1 MPVFKRPHFE
11 KVINLARKGRI
22 APVYLL
28 VGDVNLAAELLR
40 RLVRELRAQGHEVEE
55 VDLSSASFEA
65 LRARLTN
72 LSLFGRRI
80 LWLKNPSASLL
91 KALDLGFVRQLE
103 RQKARLGLLLA
114 VDKLSENHPLY
125 LFALEAGVL
134 VPLPAAR
141 ERDLLRFEIPEIL
154 ASFGKKMDRRA
165 AEELLSLVG
174 DDLEAIEQELE
185 KLSLYVG
192 ERPVITLEDV
202 RKLVSP
208 RPENAPYTLLEAFWQ
223 GGAPKALN
231 VLQDLLRQGIHPLVV
246 LATLVTFFKRL
257 FLLRELFEREK
268 GLLSARNY
276 PAFKELYT
284 SALKKHYPERP
295 PRLLERFHPFA
306 AYKSAKQAQ
315 RIPTESFKGIF
326 ERLLVLD
333 AGLKRGAPVEEEFFS
348 FFSFLEGL
356 LSQAP
361 QGGKVFGA
369 TSP

>member
-11 KVINLARKGRI
+11 KVLNLARKGRI
-22 APVYLL
+22 APAYLL
-28 VGDVNLAAELLR
+28 VGDVKLAEELLR
-40 RLVRELRAQGHEVEE
+40 RLTREFRALGHEVEE
-55 VDLSSASFEA
+55 LDLSSASLES
-65 LRARLTN
+65 LMARLTN
-72 LSLFGRRI
+72 LPLFGRRI

-91 KALDLGFVRQLE
+91 KALDLNFVRQIE
-103 RQKARLGLLLA
+103 RQKARLSLLLA
-114 VDKLSENHPLY
+114 LEKLSENHPLY

-134 VPLPAAR
+134 MPLPAAR
-141 ERDLLRFEIPEIL
+141 ERDLLRFEIPEML
-154 ASFGKKMDRRA
+154 ASLGKKMDRRA

-174 DDLEAIEQELE
+174 DDLEAIGQELE

-202 RKLVSP
+202 RALVSP

-223 GGAPKALN
+223 GGAAKALAT
-231 VLQDLLRQGIHPLVV
+231 LQDLLRQGIHPLVV
-246 LATLVTFFKRL
+246 LATLITFFKRL
-257 FLLRELFEREK
+257 FLLRELLEREE
-268 GLLSARNY
+268 GLLSARQY

-295 PRLLERFHPFA
+295 PRLLEKLHPFA

-315 RIPTESFKGIF
+315 RIPTENFKEIF

-333 AGLKRGAPVEEEFFS
+333 AGLKRGAPVEEEFFN
-348 FFSFLEGL
+348 FFAFLEGL
-356 LSQAP
+356 LKQAP
-361 QGGKVFGA
+361 QGGQVFGA